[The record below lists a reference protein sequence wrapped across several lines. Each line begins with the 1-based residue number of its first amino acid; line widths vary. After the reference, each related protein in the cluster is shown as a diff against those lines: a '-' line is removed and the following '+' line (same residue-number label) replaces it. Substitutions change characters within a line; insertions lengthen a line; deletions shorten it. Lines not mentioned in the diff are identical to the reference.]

1 MVKPHNDQTW
11 TAALDR
17 ARAYELTYQNQ
28 KSITSYMN
36 RYTPNVPNTQ
46 TNELNNAIT
55 TLTQQ
60 FSQLMTNLSS
70 QQNQQSQYNQPR
82 RNFQNNY

>member
-36 RYTPNVPNTQ
+36 RYTPNVPNK
-46 TNELNNAIT
+46 
-55 TLTQQ
+55 
-60 FSQLMTNLSS
+60 
-70 QQNQQSQYNQPR
+70 
-82 RNFQNNY
+82 